1 MLTKGIIVE
10 VEDLKNVKGSNYNS
24 EEASNVFYYKVRI
37 PILHGYSENDSGACP
52 DKALPDSCIYAGLP
66 GEQTMLHKG
75 DIVLVELSDYN
86 PQWPVILGLM
96 PHVSDDMNGK
106 GADKTSSGLSIKNVQ
121 NITFDTDNGR
131 AFLPKNTNIQTD
143 DNYYGR
149 DHVVGEELS
158 QLKGVTSPI
167 QLQLNDLSQS
177 ITSVLSSLSSAEV
190 WVNSNLT
197 ISHTISV
204 SSPKSVGNVQY
215 NKKLDNTRA
224 ALWLNNSH
232 KNVLDFNYILKY
244 IGDDEWVYPST
255 NPTQTIT
262 KSDLATWGIEYS
274 QIPSINDLLYVAI
287 TIGVISIEMGGTGAS
302 NTIKARE
309 NLEIFKDVLIS
320 EAEFDALQD
329 SDYQTN
335 TIYYIYEET

>member
-1 MLTKGIIVE
+1 MLTKGIIVD
-10 VEDLKNVKGSNYNS
+10 VRDLKNVKGSNYKS
-24 EEASNVFYYKVRI
+24 EEPSNVFYYRVRI

-52 DKALPDSCIYAGLP
+52 DKSLPDSCIYAGLP
-66 GEQTMLHKG
+66 GEQTMLHEG

-96 PHVSDDMNGK
+96 PHVSDEMSGE

-121 NITFDTDNGR
+121 NITFDTDDGYTL
-131 AFLPKNTNIQTD
+131 LPKNTNIQTD
-143 DNYYGR
+143 NNYYGR
-149 DHVVGEELS
+149 DHVVGEELG

-190 WVNSNLT
+190 WVKSNTT
-197 ISHTISV
+197 INNTISV
-204 SSPKSVGNVQY
+204 SNSKYIGNVGY
-215 NKKLDNTRA
+215 NKKLDGIRS

-244 IGDDEWVYPST
+244 IGDDKWVYPSV

-262 KSDLATWGIEYS
+262 KTELATWGIVYN
-274 QIPSINDLLYVAI
+274 QTPSVDELLYVAI
-287 TIGVISIEMGGTGAS
+287 TIGVISIEMGGTGAD
-302 NTIKARE
+302 NVITARE

-320 EAEFDALQD
+320 ETEFDALQD

-335 TIYYIYEET
+335 TIYYIYEEI